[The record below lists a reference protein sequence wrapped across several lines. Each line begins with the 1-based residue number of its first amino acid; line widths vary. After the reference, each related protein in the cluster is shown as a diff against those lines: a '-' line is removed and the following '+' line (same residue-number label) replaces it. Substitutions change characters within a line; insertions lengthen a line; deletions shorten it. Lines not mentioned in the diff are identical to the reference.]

1 MKTDKKTLKEKRVE
15 VKKKQTTLTRIE
27 NEIRFNS
34 KLCRSQQVIQW
45 ICVASL
51 PLTFYNRNIVW
62 SFQKIEKDGGNKF
75 KYAVCVSYIE
85 KKSNR
90 A

>member
-1 MKTDKKTLKEKRVE
+1 M
-15 VKKKQTTLTRIE
+15 
-27 NEIRFNS
+27 N
-34 KLCRSQQVIQW
+34 LCR
-45 ICVASL
+45 ASL

-62 SFQKIEKDGGNKF
+62 SFQKIEKDGGNEF